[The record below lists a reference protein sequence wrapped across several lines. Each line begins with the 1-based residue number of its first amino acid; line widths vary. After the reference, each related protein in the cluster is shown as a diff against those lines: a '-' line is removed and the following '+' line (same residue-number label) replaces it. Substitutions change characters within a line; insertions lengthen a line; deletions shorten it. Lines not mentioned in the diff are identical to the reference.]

1 MANSEA
7 NDAVLVQQVLINN
20 LEELGFRSI
29 TAEMIGDREGVP
41 DGIVGDGTSTALH
54 VLSIMAQIEAGVE
67 PEDMNT
73 GYNADSA
80 PLIID
85 YVREYAGEEAATQFE
100 EGIDAFYPGGEF
112 NQDYDEATLHLDNA
126 ARELN
131 VAMFRRLGEGAVE
144 MVPGTPPPEQKT
156 QAELNASVSA
166 MQEVIFTGDILEHL
180 GMERTE
186 IGNYQTGEADG
197 ILGKGSSEALQRLVI
212 LSERA
217 AGRDDSEI
225 TGVYD
230 SNLVRD
236 YLEANGVTTEDAQKF
251 VDNATELNTDLYA
264 LYAQTDVDAAAVRL
278 PETVEV
284 ADTLQTGEDRTVKMN
299 YAQAEFLGQVAASE
313 AGSGEDL
320 LMSIAYGEAAGVRAQ
335 EIGLTD
341 LQAELQEKQTAYTAL
356 LTTDTSGLNTDELEA
371 HNATVSEAKAEIDGL
386 TADVTVLQ
394 DQLRAAEIDVSV
406 PEGVSDDALTG
417 ILASVESLATPSDTT
432 LASNLDVEDPNLTG
446 SVVGS
451 SERIDILGPVPF
463 SDDLDGMPNLLDIST
478 YGPSPTE
485 LYGPFIAAGE
495 TDAIISREV
504 RNSDDPTAPMTHEH
518 FEDLQDK
525 TILSNDEKALLA
537 NYPEA
542 YEAALQEN
550 GISDARE
557 RLEAASTARDA
568 LPAQWDTLKA
578 EFDEN
583 RTRMSEIQAE
593 MKDQGVTFTATM
605 DGQEAEY
612 TYSFNEIDQMESDS
626 WYDTSEEQAFFD
638 AGREAYRDALA
649 ENPEYAELVARQDAL
664 DDQLYGRNP
673 NFSPMNGSQPMV
685 KEQGELYLAVNGE
698 YADAQQA
705 ISEIEQQ
712 VQGTE
717 IAVSVEQPEATDAT
731 LTADVDNEQ
740 RLQTAGI

>member
-1 MANSEA
+1 MANTEA

-41 DGIVGDGTSTALH
+41 DGIVGNGTSTALH
-54 VLSIMAQIEAGVE
+54 VLALMAQIEAGVE
-67 PEDMNT
+67 PADMNT

-85 YVREYAGEEAATQFE
+85 YVREYAGEEAAAQFE

-131 VAMFRRLGEGAVE
+131 VAEFRRLGEGAVE
-144 MVPGTPPPEQKT
+144 MVEGTPPSAPKT
-156 QAELNASVSA
+156 EAELNASVAA

-197 ILGKGSSEALQRLVI
+197 ILGKGSSEAFQKLVI

-230 SNLVRD
+230 ATLVRD

-264 LYAQTDVDAAAVRL
+264 LYAQTDVDAATVRL
-278 PETVEV
+278 PETTEV
-284 ADTLQTGEDRTVKMN
+284 AGTLETGEDRIVKMN

-313 AGSGEDL
+313 AGTGEDL
-320 LMSIAYGEAAGVRAQ
+320 LMSIAYGEAAAIRSQ

-371 HNATVSEAKAEIDGL
+371 HNASVAEAKAEIDGL
-386 TADVTVLQ
+386 TVDVTALQ

-406 PEGVSDDALTG
+406 PEGISDDSLTG
-417 ILASVESLATPSDTT
+417 ILASVESLATPTDTT
-432 LASNLDVEDPNLTG
+432 VASNLDVEDPNLTG
-446 SVVGS
+446 SVIGS
-451 SERIDILGPVPF
+451 SEDLTALGPVAF
-463 SDDLDGMPNLLDIST
+463 SDELDGMPNLLTIQDF
-478 YGPSPTE
+478 GPSPTE
-485 LYGPFIAAGE
+485 LYGPFIAAGD
-495 TDAIISREV
+495 TNAIVSLEV
-504 RNSDDPTAPMTHEH
+504 KSGDDPTAPMTHER

-525 TILSNDEKALLA
+525 TILSNDEKALLT
-537 NYPEA
+537 NYPAA
-542 YEAALQEN
+542 YEAALEEN
-550 GISDARE
+550 GIAGARE
-557 RLEAASTARDA
+557 RLETATTARDA
-568 LPAQWDTLKA
+568 LPAQWDALKA

-583 RTRMSEIQAE
+583 RARMSEIQAE

-612 TYSFNEIDQMESDS
+612 TYSFSEIDQMESDS

-649 ENPEYAELVARQDAL
+649 ANPEYAELVAKQDTL

-673 NFSPMNGSQPMV
+673 GFSPMNGSQPFI
-685 KEQGELYLAVNGE
+685 KEEGTLYQAVNGE
-698 YADAQQA
+698 YADALQGV
-705 ISEIEQQ
+705 SEIEQQ

-717 IAVSVEQPEATDAT
+717 IAVSVIQPEATDAT
-731 LTADVDNEQ
+731 LTAGVDNEQ